1 MQVLLVEDDPAIAD
15 ALVDGLPLFGFAV
28 RHVTTAAQ
36 ALAGHADVDLVLL
49 DLGLPD
55 LDGIEVCRRIRAVSE
70 VPIIIITARGDEVER
85 VVGLELGADDFL
97 VKPFGLRE
105 LVARARAVL
114 RRWQRPGAESDGTA
128 APGPAPTPPGG
139 PATAATTPATPASG
153 SAPPTDG
160 ARETRTVGGLR
171 LHLGG
176 RRVWVGEQEVEL
188 TPKEFDLLV
197 VLSEEPGVVCTR
209 EDLMSRVWD
218 PHWFGSTRTLD
229 VHIGSLRRKI
239 AAAAQVQT
247 VRGVGFRLE
256 AAPA

>member
-1 MQVLLVEDDPAIAD
+1 MWHARAVQVLLVEDDPAIAD
-15 ALVDGLPLFGFAV
+15 ALVDGLPLFGFSV

-36 ALAGHADVDLVLL
+36 ALQDHPDVDLVLL

-114 RRWQRPGAESDGTA
+114 RRWQRPGAPVTA
-128 APGPAPTPPGG
+128 SAPEQ
-139 PATAATTPATPASG
+139 
-153 SAPPTDG
+153 SAPPSG
-160 ARETRTVGGLR
+160 PGPEPAARQVRTVGGLR
-171 LHLGG
+171 LDLGG
-176 RRVWVGEQEVEL
+176 RRVWAGEEEVDL

-197 VLSEEPGVVCTR
+197 VLSEQPGVVCTR

-239 AAAAQVQT
+239 ASSAQVQT

-256 AAPA
+256 PATP